1 MTSRSTVR
9 RWEPLSNSLV
19 SCRASSMRLA
29 LSVILCGTI
38 GCGTENGEKDTR
50 GDTARASSTV
60 PASPDARAAA
70 DSAPLATGRPRVLI
84 VGTSLTAGLGL
95 DPDDAYPALLQ
106 RKADSAG
113 YNIDI
118 VNAGLSGE
126 TSAGARRRLE
136 WLLREPAAALV
147 IETGANDGL
156 RGLDIDSTRANL
168 TAILQYARSTLPGAR
183 LFLVQMEAPP
193 NLGAEYTRRFR
204 ESFGAVAQAE
214 GATLIPFLLDSVAG
228 VRDLNQNDGI
238 HPNEAG
244 SRLVAANVWRTLGP
258 VLGQIAN
265 SR

>member
-1 MTSRSTVR
+1 
-9 RWEPLSNSLV
+9 
-19 SCRASSMRLA
+19 MRLA

-38 GCGTENGEKDTR
+38 ACGTENGEKDIR
-50 GDTARASSTV
+50 GDTARASV
-60 PASPDARAAA
+60 ASPGPELRAPG
-70 DSAPLATGRPRVLI
+70 DSATPTTGRPRILI

-113 YNIDI
+113 YNVDI

-136 WLLREPAAALV
+136 WLLREPAAAVV

-168 TAILQYARSTLPGAR
+168 TSILQYTKQALPGVR

-193 NLGAEYTRRFR
+193 NLGAEYTRRFHD
-204 ESFGAVAQAE
+204 SFGAVAQAE

-238 HPNEAG
+238 HPNEEG
-244 SRLVAANVWRTLGP
+244 SRLVAANVWRSLGP
-258 VLGQIAN
+258 ALGQLIGP
-265 SR
+265 R